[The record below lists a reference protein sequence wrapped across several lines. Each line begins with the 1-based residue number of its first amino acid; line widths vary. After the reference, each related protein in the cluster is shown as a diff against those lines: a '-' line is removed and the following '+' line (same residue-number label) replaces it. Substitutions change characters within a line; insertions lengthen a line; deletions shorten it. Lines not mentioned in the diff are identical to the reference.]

1 MYTSF
6 NKAIVGIVM
15 GGILIANLFGFHF
28 GVTEATVNGIVG
40 VITPILVYLIPN
52 LPKDSA

>member
-52 LPKDSA
+52 LPKDTA